1 MKQDILVEETQIFEK
16 LEALRRNLRELG
28 SVLVAYSAGV
38 DSAVLLKVAH
48 EVLGD
53 RVMAVTAASCFVPE
67 RETAEAAA
75 FCKQE
80 GIRHRICHVDVLQIS
95 GLAQNPPDRCYH
107 CKKALFQQFGQI
119 ALENDIMYIV
129 EGSNLDDKGD
139 YRPGMRALEELA
151 VRSPLRDA
159 GLTKA
164 EIRFLAR
171 KMGLSVWDK
180 PSYACLASRFVY
192 GEEITEENLKRVD
205 KAEQILLDMGFHQM
219 RVRLHGQMARIEV
232 EADEFSKLL
241 QEENR
246 KAITKEFQEYG
257 FTYVTVDL
265 AGYRTGSMN
274 ETLL

>member
-1 MKQDILVEETQIFEK
+1 MKQDILEETQVFEK
-16 LEALRRNLRELG
+16 LESLRVYLQKLG
-28 SVLVAYSAGV
+28 SILVAYSAGV

-53 RVMAVTAASCFVPE
+53 QVMAVTAASCFVPE
-67 RETAEAAA
+67 RETAEAAS

-80 GIRHRICHVDVLQIS
+80 GIRHWICPVEVLQIS
-95 GLAQNPPDRCYH
+95 GLAKNPPDRCYH
-107 CKKALFQQFGQI
+107 CKKALFRKFGQI

-129 EGSNLDDKGD
+129 EGSNLDDTGD
-139 YRPGMRALEELA
+139 YRPGLRAIEELG
-151 VRSPLRDA
+151 VKSPLRDV
-159 GLTKA
+159 GLTKV

-171 KMGLSVWDK
+171 DIGLSVWDK

-192 GEEITEENLKRVD
+192 GEEITEEKLKRVD
-205 KAEQILLDMGFHQM
+205 RAEQFLLDRGFHQM
-219 RVRLHGQMARIEV
+219 RVRIHGQMARIEV
-232 EADEFSKLL
+232 ETDEFPKLL

-246 KAITKEFQEYG
+246 KAITAAFQEYG

-265 AGYRTGSMN
+265 TGYRTGSMN